1 MNREMGRETP
11 KQTHTGVITR
21 SRRKSSQAGRDMEEA
36 KVQVQRDTTNHKRA
50 QIENDDFSLEELSE
64 LQVLFADFVE
74 ALNLKDNETISD
86 RVKRGS
92 RRKMV
97 SNVPEEVPNRS
108 LKRVKR
114 DTRKSKGG
122 KKAKED
128 SRKSSKK
135 QVVLEPIEEDVKKE
149 NLNGEGNE
157 DHKAQSPEDSTNPP
171 QSHNQSQNSQT
182 KVTPKPNDNS
192 SEKQNSNVNFNGKIP
207 DLAPL

>member
-11 KQTHTGVITR
+11 KHTHTGVITR
-21 SRRKSSQAGRDMEEA
+21 SRRKSSQAGRDMEEGHLA
-36 KVQVQRDTTNHKRA
+36 VPEETGTGKRA
-50 QIENDDFSLEELSE
+50 QIEDDDPSLEDLSQ

-74 ALNLKDNETISD
+74 ALNLKDSETISD

-97 SNVPEEVPNRS
+97 NNVQEEVPNRS

-114 DTRKSKGG
+114 DGRKGKGA

-128 SRKSSKK
+128 SRKTSKK
-135 QVVLEPIEEDVKKE
+135 GVTLEPIEEDVKKE
-149 NLNGEGNE
+149 NNNE
-157 DHKAQSPEDSTNPP
+157 NEEHKAQSAQDSTNPP
-171 QSHNQSQNSQT
+171 GSHNGSQKSGPKVNTKPVENS
-182 KVTPKPNDNS
+182 P
-192 SEKQNSNVNFNGKIP
+192 EKQNSNVNFNGKIP